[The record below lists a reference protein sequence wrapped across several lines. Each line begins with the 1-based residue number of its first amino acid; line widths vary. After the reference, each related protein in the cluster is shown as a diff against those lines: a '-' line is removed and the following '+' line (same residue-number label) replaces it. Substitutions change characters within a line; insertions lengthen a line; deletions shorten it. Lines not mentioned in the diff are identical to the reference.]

1 MSPHQ
6 EQLKQSS
13 LVMKIIGW
21 GLAVALPA
29 ALVIYP
35 PGFLWGAVAPGVC
48 FPELGPAHPP
58 SPYDALHPYLFMIAA
73 LYIAYVA
80 SASLAVRRLS
90 AQTSAGTVTIST
102 ANGVPN
108 AGLGRLATT
117 FAGFTVLFLGSQVAT
132 RWSATGHAPISN
144 LYEFTAA
151 FGFGIAAAYLAFE
164 VYTRNRKFGMLGLPI
179 VAGMLAIASTFPS
192 RAWPVR
198 AKQKSAC

>member
-1 MSPHQ
+1 MSAILIMSGAHRAIRHCRRKSMSPHQ

-73 LYIAYVA
+73 LYIAYGILMIRGARDPKANAALFDFGILSSVLHALVMIPQSFYYPNEHAHMWADVPLLFITAAVLWRWHPNRSSGGGGNAA
-80 SASLAVRRLS
+80 SA
-90 AQTSAGTVTIST
+90 
-102 ANGVPN
+102 
-108 AGLGRLATT
+108 
-117 FAGFTVLFLGSQVAT
+117 
-132 RWSATGHAPISN
+132 
-144 LYEFTAA
+144 
-151 FGFGIAAAYLAFE
+151 
-164 VYTRNRKFGMLGLPI
+164 
-179 VAGMLAIASTFPS
+179 
-192 RAWPVR
+192 
-198 AKQKSAC
+198 